1 MADTSTLRKG
11 MPPAKAPAQAPARK
25 GAPPRRETARSV
37 IAADPRAAEIR
48 KQPLQVKIPADV
60 HAAFS
65 ARAGEEFGHTGGA
78 KTKLFMAMWEAYS
91 RQP

>member
-1 MADTSTLRKG
+1 MADTSKLLR
-11 MPPAKAPAQAPARK
+11 PQTRK
-25 GAPPRRETARSV
+25 GAPPKRETTLNVVS
-37 IAADPRAAEIR
+37 ADPRPIEGR

-78 KTKLFMAMWEAYS
+78 KTKLFLAMWEVYE
-91 RQP
+91 RQ

>member
-1 MADTSTLRKG
+1 MADTSKLLR
-11 MPPAKAPAQAPARK
+11 PQARK
-25 GAPPRRETARSV
+25 GAPPKREAVLDVVT
-37 IAADPRAAEIR
+37 ADPRPDEER

-78 KTKLFMAMWEAYS
+78 KTKLFLAMWEAYEK
-91 RQP
+91 Q